1 VTAPAFAPA
10 AGVTL
15 RQRLLQRLGDMKRE
29 RFSFESHWRDLS
41 DFILPRRARFLF
53 SDKNRGEKVN
63 QRVLDNTGTLAVRT
77 TASGMMA
84 GLTSPA
90 RNWFR
95 LTTPD
100 PELNELADVKQWL
113 FTTELRLREV
123 FNRSNLYSTLPQH
136 YQDLTV
142 FGTSAFH
149 ILEDDEDVIR
159 CQHWPV
165 GTYYLANSDRM
176 AVDTAYRLFP
186 LTVRQ
191 VVTQFG
197 RQPDGTIDWSGISRP
212 VRNLWENRSYDE
224 WVEVLHAIEPND
236 GAPRAMQG
244 RRVGSEKPYRSVYLE
259 TQGAEE
265 KLLKE
270 SGFEEFPVIAS
281 RWSLID
287 SDIYGSSPGMDALGD
302 IKALQLMQRRKS
314 QAVDKLVNPPWN
326 APASLRRGRARTLP
340 GDINY
345 VDATVANQGLQPA
358 YVIKP
363 ELAALTEDIRENQDR
378 INRAFYVDL
387 FQMLTMSDRR
397 QITAREI
404 DERHE
409 EKLLM
414 LGPVLERLN
423 GEQNDPLID
432 RTFAIMMREGLLG
445 DPPEHVQGIDIR
457 VEYISMLAQAQR
469 AVGTGGMERL
479 TGFTL
484 QLAQADPSVLDKLD
498 FDQTVDEYAE
508 MLGVPPKV
516 VRADDE
522 VEAVRAQ
529 KAKQQQM
536 AMAAATAAPIAKAA
550 KDASETQM
558 GGDTA
563 LSRLLG
569 QSGPGQQLGQASAV
583 PATGIPGLTA

>member
-1 VTAPAFAPA
+1 VTAPSVIPV
-10 AGVTL
+10 AGITL

-29 RFSFESHWRDLS
+29 RLSFEAHWRDLN
-41 DFILPRRARFLF
+41 DFIQPRRVRFLF
-53 SDKNRGEKVN
+53 SDKNRGEKAN
-63 QRVLDNTGTLAVRT
+63 QRIIDNTGTLAVRT
-77 TASGMMA
+77 LSSGMMA

-100 PELNELADVKQWL
+100 PALNEMADVKQWL
-113 FTTELRLREV
+113 FTTEMRLREV
-123 FNRSNLYSTLPQH
+123 FNRSNLYSVLPQH
-136 YQDLTV
+136 YTDLGV

-165 GTYYLANSDRM
+165 GSYFLANSDRM
-176 AVDTAYRLFP
+176 AVDTAYRVFP

-197 RQPDGTIDWSGISRP
+197 MQPDGRIDWSQIST
-212 VRNLWENRSYDE
+212 VVKNLWEQKAFDE
-224 WVEVLHAIEPND
+224 WVEILHAIEPND
-236 GAPRAMQG
+236 GAPR
-244 RRVGSEKPYRSVYLE
+244 RRRGQSIGPEKPYRSVYLE
-259 TQGAEE
+259 TQATDGD

-270 SGFEEFPVIAS
+270 GGFEEFPVIAS
-281 RWSLID
+281 RWSLLD
-287 SDIYGSSPGMDALGD
+287 SDIYGTAPGMDALGD
-302 IKALQLMQRRKS
+302 IKALQLEQRRKS
-314 QAVDKLVNPPWN
+314 QAIDKLVNPPWN
-326 APASLRRGRARTLP
+326 APASLKRGRAKTLP

-345 VDATVANQGLQPA
+345 VDATAANAGLSPA
-358 YVIKP
+358 YAIKP

-397 QITAREI
+397 EITAREI

-432 RTFAIMMREGLLG
+432 RTFAIMLRNGLLE
-445 DPPEHVQGIDIR
+445 DPPEHLQGVDVR

-479 TGFTL
+479 AGFTL
-484 QLAQADPSVLDKLD
+484 QLAQADPSVLDKID
-498 FDQTVDEYAE
+498 FDQTVDEYAG

-522 VEAVRAQ
+522 VEGVRAQ
-529 KAKQQQM
+529 KAQQQKL
-536 AMAAATAAPIAKAA
+536 AMAASTAAPIAKAA
-550 KDASETQM
+550 KDASETKM

-563 LSRLLG
+563 LSRLLS
-569 QSGPGQQLGQASAV
+569 QSGPGQQLSQASAV
-583 PATGIPGLTA
+583 PATGIPGAG